1 MHFSAIMSLFKLRN
15 ACSPCQLKISSA
27 SQGSNPCSRRWTSRV
42 RGAVKLKKKACR
54 AYLSCRNPDNANGSR
69 MAKSFAVVG
78 IANAKIQVWEAFGE
92 VTQKD
97 FGSAPRRF

>member
-42 RGAVKLKKKACR
+42 RGAVKLKKKAYW

-69 MAKSFAVVG
+69 MAKSFAAVG

-97 FGSAPRRF
+97 FGSAPRSF